1 MRITARREHF
11 TDAPIVD
18 LNLRIV
24 LCGFFNRAENIVAA
38 RRPRNWGFP

>member
-24 LCGFFNRAENIVAA
+24 LCGFFNRSERYCHVKQPLREIN
-38 RRPRNWGFP
+38 P

>member
-24 LCGFFNRAENIVAA
+24 LCGFFNRSENTVAA